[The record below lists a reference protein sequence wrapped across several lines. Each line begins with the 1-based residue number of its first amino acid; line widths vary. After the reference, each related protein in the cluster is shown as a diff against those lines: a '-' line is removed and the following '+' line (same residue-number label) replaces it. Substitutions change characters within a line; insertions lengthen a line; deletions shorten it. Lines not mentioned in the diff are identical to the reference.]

1 MKALMYP
8 VYGDPVDFENISS
21 LVPDISVIAHALA
34 LQNRWH
40 GNTKYYWS
48 VANHCIHAVEIF
60 KHSFEFFNVKE
71 FSPAYRYVMLR
82 LFLHDAGEAYT
93 GDINTYIKHAS
104 PEISEICDAV
114 QAHVENHFVPL
125 VTDFSNTLGI
135 YYSDVDHIVHT
146 VDKLCGWAEV
156 HAIAN
161 EKCPLYNFVE
171 DVLPEWV
178 LNDAL
183 LRLWNIITDCD
194 TPAYSE
200 IRYKTMF
207 SGLNRAVI
215 DAVED
220 KR

>member
-21 LVPDISVIAHALA
+21 LVPDMSVIAHALA

-48 VANHCIHAVEIF
+48 VANHCIHAV
-60 KHSFEFFNVKE
+60 
-71 FSPAYRYVMLR
+71 
-82 LFLHDAGEAYT
+82 
-93 GDINTYIKHAS
+93 
-104 PEISEICDAV
+104 
-114 QAHVENHFVPL
+114 

-171 DVLPEWV
+171 DVLPDWV

>member
-8 VYGDPVDFENISS
+8 LYGDPVDFENISS
-21 LVPDISVIAHALA
+21 LVPDMLVIAHSLA

-60 KHSFEFFNVKE
+60 KRSFEFFNVKE
-71 FSPAYRYVMLR
+71 YSPAYHYIMLR

-93 GDINTYIKHAS
+93 GDINTYIKHSS
-104 PEISEICDAV
+104 PEINAICDAV
-114 QAHVENHFVPL
+114 QEHVESHFMPL
-125 VTDFSNTLGI
+125 VTDFPSTLGI
-135 YYSDVDHIVHT
+135 DYADVDHVVYA
-146 VDKLCGWAEV
+146 VDKLCGWSEV
-156 HAIAN
+156 RTIAN
-161 EKCPLYNFVE
+161 GKCTLYDFVE
-171 DVLPEWV
+171 DVVPEWV

-194 TPAYSE
+194 TPASSE

-207 SGLNRAVI
+207 SGLNRAVLGF
-215 DAVED
+215 VED